1 MRVHGVRVSGTTL
14 TGVVGDFELWFRV
27 DAETELNA
35 SADPFVATALLPSML
50 AGSDIEVDGAVSGQ
64 LLRNLD
70 DLQDVFHCWSPQLQ
84 RVAIRAPV
92 TSPPPPV
99 DRVGSFYSGGVDSN
113 HTLVRHKD
121 DITDLIVINGFD
133 FEMDAETFGDVLRR
147 LQPMAAMFD
156 KRLLPIETNFFAF
169 ERACG
174 IHRTMSHGSVL
185 AAVALMLGF
194 RRVYIP
200 SSHTYNELGAWGSHP
215 LTDRLWENGRTE
227 LLHDGAG
234 SRRTDKLR
242 EIAAEP
248 RLLNG
253 LIVCWRRPNEN
264 CGECGKCLRT
274 MATFRLLR
282 ISSPVVPPLSSP
294 GLLKTIRPESETD
307 VEFLLENL
315 DLARAVDDREVAGA
329 LATALR
335 RHAFRK
341 AMIAL
346 DDALLRGMLRK
357 GYRRLRPRIPPE
369 RVIFAPRARH
379 IS

>member
-1 MRVHGVRVSGTTL
+1 
-14 TGVVGDFELWFRV
+14 
-27 DAETELNA
+27 
-35 SADPFVATALLPSML
+35 
-50 AGSDIEVDGAVSGQ
+50 
-64 LLRNLD
+64 
-70 DLQDVFHCWSPQLQ
+70 
-84 RVAIRAPV
+84 
-92 TSPPPPV
+92 
-99 DRVGSFYSGGVDSN
+99 
-113 HTLVRHKD
+113 
-121 DITDLIVINGFD
+121 
-133 FEMDAETFGDVLRR
+133 
-147 LQPMAAMFD
+147 
-156 KRLLPIETNFFAF
+156 
-169 ERACG
+169 
-174 IHRTMSHGSVL
+174 
-185 AAVALMLGF
+185 
-194 RRVYIP
+194 
-200 SSHTYNELGAWGSHP
+200 
-215 LTDRLWENGRTE
+215 LWENGRTE